1 MRVAWLQN
9 TPKFLWAAF
18 LVSLPVTSFPFF
30 PGGLGGRTEV
40 RPLALYPLIL
50 LMVLVVLPR
59 LFTKP
64 LPRAII
70 PLAAF
75 ALVAVFSTVY
85 AFGRGIDPNIN
96 ISVID
101 RSIRM
106 LVTLGLGGAFYLT
119 VAIMPASSD
128 DLQFS
133 LRWLFI
139 GLGIALFWGSL
150 QTIYILKYNQDYY
163 EWMSKVQQL
172 ISFRRLLPRRV
183 SGMTYEPSW
192 FAEQITFLY
201 MPWLFAA
208 VMSNTTAFRLRRG
221 RLTIESLILAWSA
234 FVLVFTY
241 SRSGLVFMIVQMI
254 VALFFRERAKRKF
267 TNHWLFILKQMAQSA
282 LVIIAVGLIIFS
294 AASRN
299 QYFSRLWDYWSDED
313 ARGSYFQY
321 IAFSQRFAYWETGYH
336 IYEEAPLIGIGLGN
350 YTYYFEEKLFDRP
363 IYPTPELFD
372 TLVPDKGRH
381 QIVVPKNLFARI
393 LAETG
398 LLGTA
403 TFLAFLIGMLG
414 SIIYLLLA
422 NTKEQRYW
430 GRAGLLGVIVF
441 FGVAFSV
448 DSFAIP
454 NMWINFGFVTASAR
468 IFSRN
473 LEVLEK

>member
-163 EWMSKVQQL
+163 EWMSKAQQL

-267 TNHWLFILKQMAQSA
+267 TNNWLFILKQMAQGT
-282 LVIIAVGLIIFS
+282 LVILAVGLIIFS

-336 IYEEAPLIGIGLGN
+336 IY
-350 YTYYFEEKLFDRP
+350 
-363 IYPTPELFD
+363 
-372 TLVPDKGRH
+372 
-381 QIVVPKNLFARI
+381 
-393 LAETG
+393 
-398 LLGTA
+398 
-403 TFLAFLIGMLG
+403 
-414 SIIYLLLA
+414 
-422 NTKEQRYW
+422 
-430 GRAGLLGVIVF
+430 
-441 FGVAFSV
+441 
-448 DSFAIP
+448 
-454 NMWINFGFVTASAR
+454 
-468 IFSRN
+468 
-473 LEVLEK
+473 